1 MRDYIA
7 LPSARLI
14 RDTAEVFGLW
24 REAAARKSVLNVRCV
39 IMHVYATPHPSS
51 LSQYRKHRGRPRPS
65 GFTPTMN
72 THTIR
77 PRQSLPLTHS
87 CNPSSSSR
95 TLLPAAASGTFA
107 LGRAL
112 SDQNRPDARGNES
125 VVSEPVYSRLRE
137 ELGRKR
143 RGVSEEPVS
152 ANMTGRG
159 SRNVERLETP
169 RSGSEMLRALK
180 GVMPGR

>member
-1 MRDYIA
+1 MLGA
-7 LPSARLI
+7 LIL
-14 RDTAEVFGLW
+14 
-24 REAAARKSVLNVRCV
+24 
-39 IMHVYATPHPSS
+39 HVYATPYPSS

-65 GFTPTMN
+65 GSTSTMN

-77 PRQSLPLTHS
+77 RRQPLPLTHS
-87 CNPSSSSR
+87 CNSSSSFR
-95 TLLPAAASGTFA
+95 TPLPAAASGTFG
-107 LGRAL
+107 LGKAL
-112 SDQNRPDARGNES
+112 SDQNRHDAKGNES

-152 ANMTGRG
+152 ANMAGGG

>member
-1 MRDYIA
+1 MLGA
-7 LPSARLI
+7 LIL
-14 RDTAEVFGLW
+14 
-24 REAAARKSVLNVRCV
+24 
-39 IMHVYATPHPSS
+39 HVYATPYPSS

-65 GFTPTMN
+65 GSTSTMN

-77 PRQSLPLTHS
+77 RRQPLPLTHS
-87 CNPSSSSR
+87 CNSSSSSR
-95 TLLPAAASGTFA
+95 TPLPAAASGTFG
-107 LGRAL
+107 LGKAL
-112 SDQNRPDARGNES
+112 SDQNRHDARGNES

-152 ANMTGRG
+152 ANMAGGG